1 MYVCVCAC
9 VCVFCGGGGVDGCVW
24 FGVLFIFII
33 YMFVVCLFLFSIT
46 FFVLLLSLMGTSGR
60 LTWIRHSSRK
70 SSATHSYRYVY
81 SIFVSPDNGM
91 AASVL
96 HF

>member
-1 MYVCVCAC
+1 MCVVRC
-9 VCVFCGGGGVDGCVW
+9 F
-24 FGVLFIFII
+24 LIFFI
-33 YMFVVCLFLFSIT
+33 YMFVVCLFLFSRT
-46 FFVLLLSLMGTSGR
+46 FLFLLLFCCCFLSLMGTSGR

-70 SSATHSYRYVY
+70 ISAIHSYQCVY
-81 SIFVSPDNGM
+81 SISVCPDNGM